1 MRSIGNEEI
10 NQVSG
15 GYYFYDTVQG
25 AQAGAILGY
34 GAFLCS
40 QTPFTIAIGTG
51 VALGMIFGLM
61 NAIAYD
67 IDVSLWGQYY
77 YGQIPAPYSSN

>member
-15 GYYFYDTVQG
+15 GYYFYDTVLG
-25 AQAGAILGY
+25 AQAGAILGS

-51 VALGMIFGLM
+51 VAMGMMFGLM

-77 YGQIPAPYSSN
+77 YGQIPAPYTSN

>member
-10 NQVSG
+10 KQVSG
-15 GYYFYDTVQG
+15 GYYFYDIMQG

-40 QTPFTIAIGTG
+40 QTPFAIAIGTG
-51 VALGMIFGLM
+51 VTMGMMFGLM

-67 IDVSLWGQYY
+67 ADVFMWGQYY
-77 YGQIPAPYSSN
+77 SQIPTQSS